1 MGLIMTNSEF
11 KVKLKDFENK
21 IHEEGYSD
29 IHFERYNMVDGSWG
43 IKCIHTDY
51 QDACYFSGTFGD
63 FQQKY
68 NKVVDLFDLY
78 VRNNSK
84 YM

>member
-21 IHEEGYSD
+21 IHEEGYPD
-29 IHFERYNMVDGSWG
+29 IHFERYSTVDGGWG
-43 IKCIHTDY
+43 IKCIHTNY
-51 QDACYFSGTFGD
+51 QDACYFSGAFGD

-68 NKVVDLFDLY
+68 NKVVDLFDFY
-78 VRNNSK
+78 VRNNPK